1 MILEISSPLEIRA
14 EGRLLTGPAI
24 RYGDVSDSH
33 RERFEPGAFALDG
46 STRWLN
52 YRHEPDR
59 VLAFTGG
66 GGLELEDSLE
76 ALTVS
81 ATLPRI
87 PLADHALAE
96 YRAGHL
102 RGFSLEFRA
111 IEETMGDGLRIIQRA
126 ELAGIGLVQSPS
138 YSQSKA
144 ELRARSGRTIRASFP
159 ANKNLDCA
167 CSGGGCTVAKF
178 TDEGVEGMLTDAF
191 SENGGEK
198 VAAWVDYARPLASKS
213 KGTLRRV
220 PGNAVDVDVP
230 VGASGDAVM
239 AAAEDAGIVI
249 RPFLDAAQ
257 SEFVREG
264 EVAIY
269 SKMRVRAFIISSTD
283 ERGGW
288 PEPIIVATPG
298 EPFVD
303 RSTTPSLES
312 LWL

>member
-111 IEETMGDGLRIIQRA
+111 IEETRGDGLRIIQRA
-126 ELAGIGLVQSPS
+126 ELAGIGLVASPS
-138 YSQSKA
+138 YAASQA
-144 ELRARSGRTIRASFP
+144 ELRARSGRTMRSRIPSE
-159 ANKNLDCA
+159 KNLSCR
-167 CSGGGCTVAKF
+167 CSGAACKF
-178 TDEGVEGMLTDAF
+178 ARFAQGAVDEMLDKAFDRAANTIATWTDY
-191 SENGGEK
+191 S
-198 VAAWVDYARPLASKS
+198 RPLASVQR
-213 KGTLRRV
+213 GTLRRAA
-220 PGNAVDVDVP
+220 NDAIEIDVP
-230 VGASGDAVM
+230 TGAAGDSVL
-239 AAAEDAGIVI
+239 AASEDAGVII
-249 RPFLDAAQ
+249 RPFLDA
-257 SEFVREG
+257 SESIG
-264 EVAIY
+264 EVVDDVMVY
-269 SKMRVRAFIISSTD
+269 SVARARAFVVSSSD
-283 ERGGW
+283 ESAGW
-288 PEPIIVATPG
+288 PAPEFIPTPEPLIRTVTRPSEAT
-298 EPFVD
+298 
-303 RSTTPSLES
+303 